1 MKVYFSLIIWP
12 LAAFVTDEENDLR
25 FYGFHVS
32 VAAITIFLYP
42 NI

>member
-25 FYGFHVS
+25 FYCLKVS
-32 VAAITIFLYP
+32 VTIVTIFLYP